1 MSFYRYFIPEIQTQD
16 HLVFAFKSSSYYLW
30 RLCNSG
36 GSTVLLSGLMQ
47 TPTLIEAKL
56 DQHYPNWFLWMVV
69 EVVVIDIFLLRH
81 YNLNQLKLYHDIL
94 AHFLQK
100 VKPNVP
106 FYRLTFV
113 ANCRY

>member
-1 MSFYRYFIPEIQTQD
+1 
-16 HLVFAFKSSSYYLW
+16 
-30 RLCNSG
+30 
-36 GSTVLLSGLMQ
+36 MQ

-81 YNLNQLKLYHDIL
+81 YNLNQLKLYRHIS
-94 AHFLQK
+94 AHFLQQ